1 MTPISNPSTPAPSYA
16 QPYVYQN
23 QNAPPMPQ
31 QQTGQYQPPMNG
43 AHEVASPVQGQ
54 SLFTQQQNT
63 HTQTNTN
70 TQAHEVDAISTPN
83 APGGGGRPVYEM
95 GGR

>member
-1 MTPISNPSTPAPSYA
+1 MTPISNPSTPAPAYA

-31 QQTGQYQPPMNG
+31 QTTGQYQPPMNG

-54 SLFTQQQNT
+54 GLFTQQQST
-63 HTQTNTN
+63 HTQSNTN
-70 TQAHEVDAISTPN
+70 IQAHEVDAISTPQ
-83 APGGGGRPVYEM
+83 APGAGRPVYEM